1 MYDLKVNCA
10 FMPHKGDAK
19 KPTVGN
25 FGVKCSACIAREYKI
40 VVDRGARQV

>member
-19 KPTVGN
+19 KPTVAN
-25 FGVKCSACIAREYKI
+25 FGVKC
-40 VVDRGARQV
+40 